1 MIGGSPALGAR
12 RRPVVASAVS
22 LAVLLLATSCGID
35 KWSRIGSQGDK
46 ASGQPLSASAGRGA
60 SSVEAPPGAKRAYS
74 ATFGS
79 FNLCQAQPG
88 PAPVISGVTLH
99 AGRVGPTKVAVLV
112 RETSPQ
118 FVKRHSGVEPQA
130 LIPLAFGMGSAPKFR
145 EPYAGP
151 AARGRY
157 RPLAGYRVVQT
168 CAQRLRAN
176 LDLNTGK
183 VPTTTTGELM
193 LVVTSSES
201 GSSIRSFDINYTA
214 GGKHYSL
221 PVRWSLINCGTEV
234 TADC

>member
-1 MIGGSPALGAR
+1 
-12 RRPVVASAVS
+12 
-22 LAVLLLATSCGID
+22 
-35 KWSRIGSQGDK
+35 
-46 ASGQPLSASAGRGA
+46 
-60 SSVEAPPGAKRAYS
+60 
-74 ATFGS
+74 
-79 FNLCQAQPG
+79 
-88 PAPVISGVTLH
+88 
-99 AGRVGPTKVAVLV
+99 
-112 RETSPQ
+112 
-118 FVKRHSGVEPQA
+118 VKRHSGVEPQA

-151 AARGRY
+151 AALGRY

-183 VPTTTTGELM
+183 VPTTTTAELM
-193 LVVTSSES
+193 LVVTSHES

-214 GGKHYSL
+214 GDKHYSL